1 MGESGCCVVVG
12 YAPKFLGGDLVKCE
26 WTWQSPARDLV
37 NFNFRGLPRAD
48 VDCMG
53 AESRCGMVCK
63 ICFGL
68 AIETEDYVGM
78 HSGAALRST
87 H

>member
-1 MGESGCCVVVG
+1 MLCVVVLWVR
-12 YAPKFLGGDLVKCE
+12 PEISWGDLVKCE
-26 WTWQSPARDLV
+26 WTWQTPARDLV
-37 NFNFRGLPRAD
+37 NFKDLRLPRAD
-48 VDCMG
+48 VDCIG
-53 AESRCGMVCK
+53 VAESRCRVVCK

-68 AIETEDYVGM
+68 AVETEDYVGM